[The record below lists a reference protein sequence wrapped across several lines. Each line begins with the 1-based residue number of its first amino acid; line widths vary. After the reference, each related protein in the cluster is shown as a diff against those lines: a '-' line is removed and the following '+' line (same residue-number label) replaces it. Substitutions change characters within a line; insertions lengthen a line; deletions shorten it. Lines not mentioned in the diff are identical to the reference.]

1 MPGTEASHGKT
12 FFTRK
17 MGPLQRQLR
26 QGEYGMFQFSPM
38 FESDFIQISKQGG
51 PVEIHNQE
59 HIVTLGIT
67 STSPVLLIPNVLLLA
82 RPIAPSEEH
91 TTKAKSIFHRHPP
104 PRYELTRLFPLRY
117 VKISIHNA
125 EKKQLRFKLVSGR
138 TFYLQLCESDKRGD
152 LFDAWVRIVQML
164 RPPSEENLD
173 EHPKKKKGKKPK
185 SLKPSSSAPSLP
197 LKGKVKNALKSSSP
211 KHASS
216 GKHNWNIHTAT
227 KMASAQEF
235 ETKKTSEPIISSDSS
250 GSLQPLTP
258 ALPSRSENTLTK
270 DPELPLEAQELAE
283 KSEKEV
289 AELSP
294 NRKSYVG
301 EKSGSQT
308 KRKSDIKSHRSSSGE
323 KGRKPSKIVSLIR
336 SCSWGSTR
344 KDKRSARARA
354 RGRKRRGE

>member
-1 MPGTEASHGKT
+1 VSEPCCTEASHGKT

-197 LKGKVKNALKSSSP
+197 LKAHTLPEEAEILKDPATSQKTHP
-211 KHASS
+211 SS
-216 GKHNWNIHTAT
+216 GPAT
-227 KMASAQEF
+227 ITLEVPEA
-235 ETKKTSEPIISSDSS
+235 
-250 GSLQPLTP
+250 
-258 ALPSRSENTLTK
+258 ENTLK
-270 DPELPLEAQELAE
+270 
-283 KSEKEV
+283 
-289 AELSP
+289 LSM
-294 NRKSYVG
+294 Y
-301 EKSGSQT
+301 T
-308 KRKSDIKSHRSSSGE
+308 I
-323 KGRKPSKIVSLIR
+323 
-336 SCSWGSTR
+336 
-344 KDKRSARARA
+344 
-354 RGRKRRGE
+354 

>member
-173 EHPKKKKGKKPK
+173 EHPKKKGKKPK

-216 GKHNWNIHTAT
+216 GKRNWNIHTAT

-235 ETKKTSEPIISSDSS
+235 ETKKTCEPIISSDSS

-258 ALPSRSENTLTK
+258 ALPSRSENALTK

-283 KSEKEV
+283 KSEKEP

-344 KDKRSARARA
+344 KDKRSARART